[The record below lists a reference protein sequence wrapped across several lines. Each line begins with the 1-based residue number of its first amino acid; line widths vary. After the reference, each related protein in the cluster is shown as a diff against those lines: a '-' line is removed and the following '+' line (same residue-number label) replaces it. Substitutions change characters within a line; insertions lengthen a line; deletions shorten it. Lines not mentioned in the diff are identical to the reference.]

1 MKVWTSYGAEH
12 SLNLVIIG
20 HFKEAVDAEEFEYLV
35 SSLKDNLMNDSDF
48 DVDSDRFSSK
58 MLDYLG
64 KKNLFC
70 LSPQQLGQLLYDM
83 HIERKDNKIIVSS
96 DDDLNALSSLL
107 IHEGAKV
114 EIFSAHEY
122 PNKEYGR

>member
-20 HFKEAVDAEEFEYLV
+20 HFKEAVDAEEFESLV
-35 SSLKDNLMNDSDF
+35 SSLKGNLMDDSDF
-48 DVDSDRFSSK
+48 DVDSDRFSSG
-58 MLDYLG
+58 MLDYLE

-70 LSPQQLGQLLYDM
+70 LSPQQLSQLLYDM
-83 HIERKDNKIIVSS
+83 HIERKGNKIIISS

-114 EIFSAHEY
+114 EIFSAHSY